1 MSDPTPAQEEFNRL
15 VSNSSKT
22 LDQRHPEDRAASPTP
37 SDVSEED
44 AFRASH
50 LAANMR
56 YTHSSSGPSASG
68 PLRLPPASF
77 DANAATGVKGVIA
90 DARAY
95 QAAKQS
101 KLKSAMRSARHSIF
115 GGDAAA
121 AAGLGGLG
129 TTSTCTSGHVR
140 HRSRSASKG
149 SRSSSR
155 SSAAAAASDWDDEDS
170 FLAQWRESR
179 RRELEAEG
187 KAVRT
192 RRTSPSVRVYGRFD
206 EVDALGYLDAIEKVA
221 RDTTVVVFVYD
232 PGCEVSA
239 EVEHALVPLVAAHP
253 TTRFV
258 KVHYEEVEFD
268 AAAVPAILAYRNQGD
283 LVANLTGI
291 IEMMPESEPFT
302 SMALQ
307 QLFVQHDVLR

>member
-15 VSNSSKT
+15 VSNSSKN
-22 LDQRHPEDRAASPTP
+22 LDHRHPEDRSASP
-37 SDVSEED
+37 SHSNDLSEEE
-44 AFRASH
+44 AFRASQVED
-50 LAANMR
+50 NMR
-56 YTHSSSGPSASG
+56 YTHHASASTG
-68 PLRLPPASF
+68 AMRLPPASF

-101 KLKSAMRSARHSIF
+101 KFKTAMRSARHSIF
-115 GGDAAA
+115 GGDAT
-121 AAGLGGLG
+121 LG

-140 HRSRSASKG
+140 SSSRSASNKG

-155 SSAAAAASDWDDEDS
+155 SSAAADLSGSEWADEDA

-179 RRELEAEG
+179 RRELEADG

-232 PGCEVSA
+232 PGCEVST
-239 EVEHALVPLVAAHP
+239 EVERALIPLVAAHS

-283 LVANLTGI
+283 LVANLTGM
-291 IEMMPESEPFT
+291 IEMMPDSESFT

-307 QLFVQHDVLR
+307 QLFMQHGVLR